1 MSREAGTSELS
12 ETKVA
17 AQPASCG
24 YANYVLGVLFLVY
37 VFNFVDRQI
46 LAILLEDIKAELGV
60 SDTAMGF
67 LTGMAFALFYTVAGI
82 PIARWADLGVRRS
95 VIALGLVVWSA
106 MTAVSGL
113 VQNFIQLAI
122 ARVGVGVGEAACSP
136 PAHSL
141 IADYFPPQRRAT
153 ALSVYNMGINIGILF
168 GLVAGGWLNEYF
180 GWRWAFIVVGLP
192 GLALAV
198 LVRWTIREPQRG
210 ISEGVTVDEPPEP
223 TREVFRFLWSLRSF
237 RHLAL
242 ASGLH
247 AFSGYGLATWAPTFL
262 RRVHA
267 LSAAEAGTYLGLI
280 IGLGGA
286 VGAVL
291 GGLLA
296 DRLSLRDKRWY
307 LWLSALTSI
316 SLVPFVLPFLL
327 FDSLG
332 LALIAY
338 IPAAVLSAMWLAAIL
353 ATTQALVKLR
363 MRAVASAILFS
374 IINLIGLGF
383 GPQAVGIVN
392 DLLAS
397 SLGDEA
403 IRYSLVLSILMT
415 VWAAVH
421 FALAARTLQADLQAK
436 NA

>member
-1 MSREAGTSELS
+1 
-12 ETKVA
+12 
-17 AQPASCG
+17 
-24 YANYVLGVLFLVY
+24 
-37 VFNFVDRQI
+37 
-46 LAILLEDIKAELGV
+46 
-60 SDTAMGF
+60 
-67 LTGMAFALFYTVAGI
+67 
-82 PIARWADLGVRRS
+82 
-95 VIALGLVVWSA
+95 
-106 MTAVSGL
+106 
-113 VQNFIQLAI
+113 
-122 ARVGVGVGEAACSP
+122 
-136 PAHSL
+136 
-141 IADYFPPQRRAT
+141 
-153 ALSVYNMGINIGILF
+153 MGINIGILF

-267 LSAAEAGTYLGLI
+267 LSAAEAGTYLRLI

-316 SLVPFVLPFLL
+316 SLVPFVLAFLL

-338 IPAAVLSAMWLAAIL
+338 IPAAVLSAMWLVAIL

-363 MRAVASAILFS
+363 MRAVASAILFF

-392 DLLAS
+392 DLLAP

>member
-1 MSREAGTSELS
+1 
-12 ETKVA
+12 
-17 AQPASCG
+17 
-24 YANYVLGVLFLVY
+24 
-37 VFNFVDRQI
+37 
-46 LAILLEDIKAELGV
+46 
-60 SDTAMGF
+60 MGF

-106 MTAVSGL
+106 MTAISGL
-113 VQNFIQLAI
+113 VQNFVQLAV

-141 IADYFPPQRRAT
+141 IADYFPPERRAT
-153 ALSVYNMGINIGILF
+153 APSVYNSGISIGILF

-180 GWRWAFIVVGLP
+180 AWRWAFIVVGLP

-210 ISEGVTVDEPPEP
+210 VSEGVTVDEPPEP

-247 AFSGYGLATWAPTFL
+247 AFSGYGLATWVPTFL
-262 RRVHA
+262 RRVHD

-316 SLVPFVLPFLL
+316 SLVPFVLAFLL
-327 FDSLG
+327 LDSLG

-353 ATTQALVKLR
+353 ATTQALMKLR
-363 MRAVASAILFS
+363 MRAVASALLFF

-392 DLLAS
+392 DLLAP

-403 IRYSLVLSILMT
+403 IRYSLVLAILMT

-436 NA
+436 SG